1 MNIAYVAEFFVAI
14 ECYGTALLQLLLTC
28 KPLKIVLAQE
38 QPAEVQDPVKCAALD
53 YAVRY
58 TTALLQS
65 FGLWTCSSSGL
76 SEIQNQRKGHPLH
89 RKRETFARL
98 VQVFLFS
105 FFFFFFAF
113 PSPQALKIK

>member
-1 MNIAYVAEFFVAI
+1 MLWYCIVGVVAYI
-14 ECYGTALLQLLLTC
+14 TY
-28 KPLKIVLAQE
+28 KPLKIVFAQE
-38 QPAEVQDPVKCAALD
+38 QKGAALD

-58 TTALLQS
+58 TTALLVS

-105 FFFFFFAF
+105 FFCFPF
-113 PSPQALKIK
+113 PSGSQN